1 MSRIQV
7 EMDQDEFDFITRFD
21 PDRERSA
28 NRRELTEVIE
38 HIQSVLRDGV
48 MPE

>member
-1 MSRIQV
+1 
-7 EMDQDEFDFITRFD
+7 MDADEYDFITLFD

-38 HIQSVLRDGV
+38 HIQSVLIEGL